1 MEESAGQFG
10 SHLAVLAPDQAAT
23 SVNRSD
29 PGHRQFRSTQ
39 FASVVGQAAIQ
50 AQFTELHY
58 GSLADTTGAAKQAKR
73 KDQQTANDRFGTP
86 TSSGDCEP
94 RRDVGEVINLLRFSA
109 RSRPTWC
116 RACMAAPRPEAACD
130 MLLLLHNRV
139 RKPCISPP
147 VSRKANSKNFMT

>member
-94 RRDVGEVINLLRFSA
+94 IPDLRIG
-109 RSRPTWC
+109 
-116 RACMAAPRPEAACD
+116 MAYLETI
-130 MLLLLHNRV
+130 
-139 RKPCISPP
+139 K
-147 VSRKANSKNFMT
+147 KESKNALSYYRMFLTFGIKCL